1 MNIYFHELKAYKNST
16 LIWTFSLVALVIL
29 FMSMFPSISRDVEVF
44 KELMEG
50 FPEAVRKALGLE
62 IESFGTILGFYS
74 YIFLYVTLFGAI
86 QAMNIGTS
94 IISKEVRD
102 KTADFLLTKPVSRSK
117 ILTSKLMAALTTLI
131 ITNVVFVVAA
141 SIIVSQVKTEAYSM
155 KIFLMIT
162 LTLFFVQLI
171 FLALGIIISVI
182 VPKIKSVL
190 TVSLGT
196 VFTFYIIGLLT
207 STTGDESKR
216 YLSPFQYFDT
226 GYIIKNSSFETSFL
240 LVGVGI
246 VTVSLVA
253 TYIIY
258 TKKVIQAV

>member
-16 LIWTFSLVALVIL
+16 FIWTFSLIALVIL

-62 IESFGTILGFYS
+62 IESLGTILGFYS

-131 ITNVVFVVAA
+131 ITNVVYVVAA
-141 SIIVSQVKTEAYSM
+141 SIIVSQVKTEAYNI

-171 FLALGIIISVI
+171 FLSLGIIISVL

-207 STTGDESKR
+207 PTTGD
-216 YLSPFQYFDT
+216 
-226 GYIIKNSSFETSFL
+226 
-240 LVGVGI
+240 
-246 VTVSLVA
+246 
-253 TYIIY
+253 
-258 TKKVIQAV
+258 